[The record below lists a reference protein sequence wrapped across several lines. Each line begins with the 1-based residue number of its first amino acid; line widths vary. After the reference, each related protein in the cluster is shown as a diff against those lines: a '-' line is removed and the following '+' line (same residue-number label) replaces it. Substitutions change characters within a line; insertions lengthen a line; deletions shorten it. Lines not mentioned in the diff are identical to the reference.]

1 MTKINPKLENK
12 VVVITG
18 GSAGLGRAVAEAFA
32 GNHMKVSILARGQS
46 RLEAAAKKIEQ
57 LGSDALPI
65 QCDVSDWKQVENAA
79 QKTVEKFGAIDI
91 WVNNA
96 MTSIFAPFTKVS
108 PEEFKRVTE
117 VTYLGFVY
125 GTMSALKRMLPLDN
139 GIVIQVGSALA
150 ERSIPLQSAYCGAK
164 HAIRGFTDSIRSE
177 LIHDNSKVRITMVQM
192 PAMNTPQFSWVESKL
207 AKKAQPVPPIYQ
219 PECCAEVIVWA
230 ATHNKR
236 EIYVGKPTFEAILG
250 NKIMP
255 GYLDRYLAKNGYDA
269 QQTNEPEN
277 PGRPY
282 NLWEPVEGDF
292 GANGEF
298 DERSKDKVLLKF

>member
-1 MTKINPKLENK
+1 MNSENEKLRGK

-32 GNHMKVSILARGQS
+32 KYNMKIAVLARGKN
-46 RLEAAAKKIEQ
+46 RLEAAAKEIEQ
-57 LGSDALPI
+57 LGSSAIAI
-65 QCDVSDWKQVENAA
+65 QCDVSDFKQVENAA
-79 QKTVEKFGAIDI
+79 KETEEKFGTIDI

-96 MTSIFAPFTKVS
+96 MTSVFAPFKEVS
-108 PEEFKRVTE
+108 PDEFKRVTE

-125 GTMSALKRMLPLDN
+125 GTMAALKRMLPRDE

-177 LIHDNSKVRITMVQM
+177 LYHDKSNVRITMIQM

-207 AKKAQPVPPIYQ
+207 PHKAQPVPPIYQ
-219 PECCAEVIVWA
+219 PESCAETIVWA
-230 ATHNKR
+230 ATRNKR
-236 EIYVGKPTFEAILG
+236 EIYVALPTFEAMLG

-255 GYLDRYLAKNGYDA
+255 GVLDKYLGRTGYEA
-269 QQTNEPEN
+269 QQTDKPEN
-277 PGRPY
+277 PGRPN
-282 NLWEPVEGDF
+282 NLWEPVEGDY
-292 GANGEF
+292 GATGEF
-298 DERSKDKVLLKF
+298 DERSKKVLLKF